1 VATVLQKGVPAYEMV
16 ADGRVVMVTDVV
28 VVTRAQPPAAAIEYV
43 TVYVLAVDAE
53 GVISPVVALIDK
65 PAVEENV
72 PPVEPEIETG

>member
-1 VATVLQKGVPAYEMV
+1 MV

-72 PPVEPEIETG
+72 PPVEPVMVTG

>member
-1 VATVLQKGVPAYEMV
+1 MV

-72 PPVEPEIETG
+72 PPVEPMMVTG